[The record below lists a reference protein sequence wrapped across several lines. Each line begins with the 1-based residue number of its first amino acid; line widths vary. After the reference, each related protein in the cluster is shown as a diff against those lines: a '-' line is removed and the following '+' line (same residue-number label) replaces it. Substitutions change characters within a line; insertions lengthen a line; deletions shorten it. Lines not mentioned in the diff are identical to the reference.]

1 MGHAVLQ
8 LEITFYVT
16 SLPDWASGD
25 RGEGFSRTAALSED
39 SWTSRVCVNALVPYD
54 DTELFLW
61 QQCDHR
67 EVRGRIN
74 NSVVVDMGKG
84 NVYLGFMVKLQKKR
98 TSLKVK
104 VRWTGRRWF
113 KKSDGS

>member
-1 MGHAVLQ
+1 M
-8 LEITFYVT
+8 
-16 SLPDWASGD
+16 
-25 RGEGFSRTAALSED
+25 TAARNFPKQQLCPKTAGHLRFVLTHSFH
-39 SWTSRVCVNALVPYD
+39 
-54 DTELFLW
+54 TELFLW

-67 EVRGRIN
+67 EVRGSFN